1 MSILNREWNLDEA
14 REVWAE
20 EAREDM
26 QEKIAENFFD
36 ILDVETIAE
45 KTELSLERVLK
56 LKEQY
61 IKKQSGGK
69 K

>member
-20 EAREDM
+20 EARED
-26 QEKIAENFFD
+26 IAENLFD

-61 IKKQSGGK
+61 IKNKSIKSNK
-69 K
+69 KT